1 MVSSYVYDICK
12 DYLDKFLF
20 DFDRSQLSMS
30 ILSGKS
36 LARLS
41 ESNGIR
47 EGNVTLTDVN
57 LRPDELNDFLALN
70 SLPMT
75 LKAGFASKLALTVSD

>member
-20 DFDRSQLSMS
+20 DFDKRQLSMS

-36 LARLS
+36 
-41 ESNGIR
+41 ENH
-47 EGNVTLTDVN
+47 
-57 LRPDELNDFLALN
+57 
-70 SLPMT
+70 
-75 LKAGFASKLALTVSD
+75 LKQLIVIFV